1 MADAG
6 TAIAPRAHE
15 QFIEYLARRA
25 EADGATRSFDVAANQ
40 MDKLLNA
47 ETEQEIWDAD
57 EGGTFSGQD
66 MIDIELLIRGYKVA
80 VSSDEYDSPL
90 GVYILIDAVRLDTGD
105 EIVVNTGSPLIITK
119 LRKLESRELLPAEAV
134 IRGYKAAK
142 GTVLKLKQIPA
153 RAVQSQTA

>member
-15 QFIEYLARRA
+15 QFVEYLARRA
-25 EADGATRSFDVAANQ
+25 EQDGSTRSFDVAANQ
-40 MDKLLNA
+40 MDKLLTA

-57 EGGTFSGQD
+57 EGGTFSAQD
-66 MIDIELLIRGYKVA
+66 MTDIELRIRGYKVA

-90 GVYILIDAVRLDTGD
+90 GHYILIDAVRLDTGD
-105 EIVVNTGSPLIITK
+105 EVIVNTGAALIITK
-119 LRKLESRELLPAEAV
+119 LRMLESRDLLPVEAV
-134 IRGYKAAK
+134 IRGTKAAK

-153 RAVQSQTA
+153 RAVQSQSA